1 MTTKISTNAQFTT
14 VCILISIKAY
24 VSTNS
29 CITPELHCISI
40 LKTQIVSI
48 MEKHSDKFLI
58 RDIIKLILP
67 SIVIL
72 LKQNIDLIH
81 YLSTPSCIYRNICNA
96 LNANLRITISTRDN
110 SLDIG
115 LNMEFMSLIVS
126 RCYNQ
131 V

>member
-1 MTTKISTNAQFTT
+1 MTIKISTNVQFTT

-29 CITPELHCISI
+29 CITPELLCISI
-40 LKTQIVSI
+40 LRTQIVYI
-48 MEKHSDKFLI
+48 MEKNSDKFLI
-58 RDIIKLILP
+58 KDIIKLILH

-72 LKQNIDLIH
+72 LKQNIHLIH
-81 YLSTPSCIYRNICNA
+81 FLSTLSCIYRNSCNA
-96 LNANLRITISTRDN
+96 SNANLRITISTRDN

-126 RCYNQ
+126 LC
-131 V
+131 